1 MAENINAVAPEAA
14 AARLLA
20 ADLLEA
26 LKSLGGY
33 AAWFVDY
40 DANYPRELIVEPIVV
55 GSDGTSGIYVTM
67 ASVSEMVQEVKSA
80 WWL

>member
-1 MAENINAVAPEAA
+1 MAENLNAVAPEAA

-26 LKSLGGY
+26 LKPEGSF

-55 GSDGTSGIYVTM
+55 GSDGTDGIYVTM
-67 ASVSEMVQEVKSA
+67 ASVNEMVQEVKAA
-80 WWL
+80 WRL